1 MENIFKG
8 NHKINYLMEK
18 KFIILFIKEYNKNK
32 FKKRKQKNN

>member
-18 KFIILFIKEYNKNK
+18 KLIILFIKEYNNK
-32 FKKRKQKNN
+32 FKKQKTKK